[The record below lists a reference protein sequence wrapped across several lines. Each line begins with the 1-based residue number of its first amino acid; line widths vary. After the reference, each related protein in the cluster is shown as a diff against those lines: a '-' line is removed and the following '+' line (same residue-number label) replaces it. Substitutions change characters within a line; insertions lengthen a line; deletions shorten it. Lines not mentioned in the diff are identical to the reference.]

1 MARIEKIKLP
11 NTKIKALQRLLS
23 FAIEEF
29 KRVNKI
35 KSIEFA
41 ERMKVIVETYN
52 NRRKDEVF
60 ANEVLDDVANQLAN
74 LIHELKTERNSFKD
88 VGIDYE
94 EKAFYDILLAVSK
107 KHEFEYPKDKMIELS
122 KEIRAVVDD
131 KAKYTDW
138 STRED
143 IKAGLHVDLIILL
156 DKYGYPPVTI
166 DDVYKEVLEQAENF
180 KKYER

>member
-1 MARIEKIKLP
+1 
-11 NTKIKALQRLLS
+11 
-23 FAIEEF
+23 
-29 KRVNKI
+29 
-35 KSIEFA
+35 
-41 ERMKVIVETYN
+41 MKE
-52 NRRKDEVF
+52 
-60 ANEVLDDVANQLAN
+60 
-74 LIHELKTERNSFKD
+74 ERNSFKN

-94 EKAFYDILLAVSK
+94 EKAFFDILLAVSK
-107 KHEFEYPKDKMIELS
+107 KYEFEYPKDKMIALS

-143 IKAGLHVDLIILL
+143 IKANLQVDLIILL

-180 KKYER
+180 KKYAK

>member
-1 MARIEKIKLP
+1 
-11 NTKIKALQRLLS
+11 
-23 FAIEEF
+23 
-29 KRVNKI
+29 
-35 KSIEFA
+35 
-41 ERMKVIVETYN
+41 MKE
-52 NRRKDEVF
+52 
-60 ANEVLDDVANQLAN
+60 
-74 LIHELKTERNSFKD
+74 ERNSFKN

-94 EKAFYDILLAVSK
+94 EKAFFDILLAVSK
-107 KHEFEYPKDKMIELS
+107 KYEFEYPNDKMIALS

-143 IKAGLHVDLIILL
+143 IKANLQVDLIILL

-180 KKYER
+180 KKYAK

>member
-1 MARIEKIKLP
+1 M
-11 NTKIKALQRLLS
+11 KA
-23 FAIEEF
+23 
-29 KRVNKI
+29 V
-35 KSIEFA
+35 
-41 ERMKVIVETYN
+41 VETYN
-52 NRRKDEVF
+52 NRRKDEAF
-60 ANEVLDDVANQLAN
+60 ANEVLDDVANQLAD
-74 LIHELKTERNSFKD
+74 LIQELKAERNSFQD
-88 VGIDYE
+88 IGIDYE

-107 KHEFEYPKDKMIELS
+107 KYEFEYPDDKMIALS

-143 IKAGLHVDLIILL
+143 IKATLQVDLIILL

-180 KKYER
+180 KKYAK